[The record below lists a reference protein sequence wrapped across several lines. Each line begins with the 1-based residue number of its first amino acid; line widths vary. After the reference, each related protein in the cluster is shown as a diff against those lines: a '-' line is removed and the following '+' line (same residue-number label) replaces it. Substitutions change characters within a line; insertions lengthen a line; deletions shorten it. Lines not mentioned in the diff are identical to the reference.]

1 MKKQIFVKSMCVSLL
16 GLGMVATADA
26 ALVGRLAATPGGTDY
41 QAYYDTDAN
50 LTWLADASLA
60 ASNTFGITGIS
71 NPGSMTWFK
80 AITWFQA
87 MNISDSGAGYLGFN
101 DWRMPTTLVPDGSC
115 TFLDGTPRTDSI
127 GFCSGSEMGN
137 LFYNV
142 FGASVNGKLSLTGNP
157 TELAKFTNIADNVY
171 WSGTAYGPDPFNQ
184 AWYFNYNLG
193 NQSAGVKGSGGFIW
207 AVRTGDIS
215 AVPAPAAAWL
225 FGSGLVALLGLA
237 TKKRSTI
244 RNC

>member
-1 MKKQIFVKSMCVSLL
+1 MKKQIFVKSICVGLL
-16 GLGMVATADA
+16 GLGMATTTNA

-41 QAYYDTDAN
+41 QAYYDDVAN
-50 LTWLADASLA
+50 LTWLADARLA
-60 ASNTFGITGIS
+60 ASNTFGITDIS

-87 MNISDSGAGYLGFN
+87 MNISDAGAGYLGFN

-127 GFCSGSEMGN
+127 GYCSGSEMGN

-142 FGASVNGKLSLTGNP
+142 FGANANGKLSLTGDP
-157 TELAKFTNIADNVY
+157 VELAKFSNITDNVY
-171 WSGTAYGPDPFNQ
+171 WSGTAYSPDPFNQ
-184 AWYFNYNLG
+184 AWYFNFNLG
-193 NQSAGVKGSGGFIW
+193 NQSAGGKGAGGFLW
-207 AVRTGDIS
+207 AVRTGDVS
-215 AVPAPAAAWL
+215 AVPVPAAAWL
-225 FGSGLVALLGLA
+225 FGSGLVGLLGIA
-237 TKKRSTI
+237 TKKRRAI